1 LCQLKSLHKEKRN
14 MAQAKTLTPQD
25 IDRVLAYVAGGN
37 YALRNR
43 VILLTGLWSGMRVGE
58 LANLRLGDVLTPD
71 GAVKSEI
78 RLAAWQTKGRRPR
91 TVFMPEKLR
100 NELGNYLKLRQNTN
114 PEHPVFVSGFGR
126 AFSPNTLC
134 QHIFWI
140 FREAGIA
147 GASSHSLRRSFITAL
162 ASRGIG
168 VRVLASLAGHQSI
181 SVTQRYID
189 VNDDMKRRAVELV

>member
-1 LCQLKSLHKEKRN
+1 

-25 IDRVLAYVAGGN
+25 IDRVLAYVARGHFP
-37 YALRNR
+37 LRNR

-58 LANLRLGDVLTPD
+58 LANLRLGDVLEAD
-71 GAVKSEI
+71 GSVKSEI

-91 TVFMPEKLR
+91 TVFIPEKLR
-100 NELGNYLKLRQNTN
+100 TELGNYLKLRQVSK

-140 FREAGIA
+140 FRLAGIA
-147 GASSHSLRRSFITAL
+147 GASSHSLRRTFITNL

-189 VNDDMKRRAVELV
+189 VNDDMKRKAVELV

>member
-1 LCQLKSLHKEKRN
+1 

-25 IDRVLAYVAGGN
+25 IDRVLAHVAGGN

-189 VNDDMKRRAVELV
+189 VNDEQIRAAVELM

>member
-1 LCQLKSLHKEKRN
+1 

-78 RLAAWQTKGRRPR
+78 RLAAW
-91 TVFMPEKLR
+91 
-100 NELGNYLKLRQNTN
+100 
-114 PEHPVFVSGFGR
+114 
-126 AFSPNTLC
+126 
-134 QHIFWI
+134 
-140 FREAGIA
+140 
-147 GASSHSLRRSFITAL
+147 
-162 ASRGIG
+162 
-168 VRVLASLAGHQSI
+168 
-181 SVTQRYID
+181 
-189 VNDDMKRRAVELV
+189 